1 MAMVT
6 DTATDKKHKKTHK
19 HSDKHDKH
27 DKHVLSDDT
36 SLILGGKQVPWSLN
50 EAYRMLRTNLQFSLP
65 DETNPVIG
73 VTSAFKHDGKTT
85 NSINIAIALGQ
96 LDKKVLLIDADLR
109 KPSVAQKLKI
119 KADPGFSELLA
130 GIKPLSETLNR
141 NGSDDNKYGID
152 ILPGGRVPPDATM
165 LLQSETMRK
174 LIERFREEYDY
185 IIIDLPPVSAV
196 SDPVV
201 IAPFVSG
208 YILVVRHMQTD
219 YRALNYTVDT
229 IRFSNA
235 RILGS
240 LQMTALSAPATRG
253 STRCRTHGRT
263 LPKSHDQKGFG
274 YIDQILLLQSGLCA
288 LVIKTCASFLKTGEA

>member
-36 SLILGGKQVPWSLN
+36 SLILGGNQVPWSLN

-152 ILPGGRVPPDATM
+152 FKITRKECIRVGVLDAQKP
-165 LLQSETMRK
+165 L
-174 LIERFREEYDY
+174 F
-185 IIIDLPPVSAV
+185 PVNLWRQISPKIRW
-196 SDPVV
+196 D
-201 IAPFVSG
+201 SG
-208 YILVVRHMQTD
+208 DQT
-219 YRALNYTVDT
+219 V
-229 IRFSNA
+229 
-235 RILGS
+235 
-240 LQMTALSAPATRG
+240 
-253 STRCRTHGRT
+253 
-263 LPKSHDQKGFG
+263 
-274 YIDQILLLQSGLCA
+274 
-288 LVIKTCASFLKTGEA
+288 